1 MNSIFLTL
9 GPVKIYWY
17 SVILFL
23 AFFLGGAL
31 SIHEAKKRKINKD
44 FMINLYFYLI
54 IFSLIGAR
62 LYYVLFNLDYYGK
75 HIAEIFKVWE
85 GGLAIHG
92 GLIAA
97 LLVIIIYTK
106 KYKVN
111 TLRLLDILVVS
122 LLLGQA
128 IGRWGNFMN
137 GEAYGPITTL
147 NNLKSLHIPNFII
160 QGMYIDGVYHQ
171 PTFLYESVLNF
182 LGFIICMIYRSLK
195 YTKIG
200 ATTSFYLIWYGIVR
214 FIIESMRTDSLMLGN
229 FKIAQIVS
237 IIMIICGI
245 VMLIILKKSS
255 VFDNNYNDRR
265 NTNESTF

>member
-31 SIHEAKKRKINKD
+31 SIHEAKKWKINKD

-106 KYKVN
+106 K
-111 TLRLLDILVVS
+111 
-122 LLLGQA
+122 
-128 IGRWGNFMN
+128 
-137 GEAYGPITTL
+137 
-147 NNLKSLHIPNFII
+147 
-160 QGMYIDGVYHQ
+160 
-171 PTFLYESVLNF
+171 
-182 LGFIICMIYRSLK
+182 
-195 YTKIG
+195 
-200 ATTSFYLIWYGIVR
+200 
-214 FIIESMRTDSLMLGN
+214 
-229 FKIAQIVS
+229 
-237 IIMIICGI
+237 
-245 VMLIILKKSS
+245 
-255 VFDNNYNDRR
+255 
-265 NTNESTF
+265 